1 MEIKLIKLALEN
13 FKGIR
18 ALTLEPNGRDM
29 RISGENGTGKTTCMD
44 AFFWL
49 LYDKDS
55 LGRSVF
61 ALKTL
66 DKDGQELHNLEHS
79 AEGVLLDI
87 DGQQI
92 TLKKTFKEKYVKRR
106 GQARAEFTGHTTD
119 YEIDSVPTSKA
130 DWDAKIKSIINED
143 TLKLLTSPT
152 YFNSMHWEKRRKILL
167 DVCGDISDA
176 DVIASNKDLGALP
189 DILGNRSIDDLRQ
202 IVAAKKRKINDSL
215 KEIPARIDELTKGM
229 AEVMAYKVE
238 EIQTRITRLELQI
251 QKTKDN
257 TNTASLRKRKAE
269 LEVKIAE
276 AKTVWHVSRSQDEAK
291 LDESLRVV
299 TRDLNQAKV
308 ELQHITGEIAGIN
321 FTIQSNDQELVRL
334 RKEFI
339 EIRDQEY
346 TGASVC
352 PTCGQDL
359 PGDQVEAAM
368 DKHNRQKAVRL
379 KEINRRGKELKIVNE
394 DQLGTSR
401 KMLQQKASE
410 LETAIGELS
419 AQLEQA
425 EKDKAEYAEH
435 MDKAEAEATADLNIK
450 LTETI
455 EAINTVAVDDTS
467 SMEQDLLIEQAKL
480 AEVAAT
486 KKTKIRIDEL
496 AEEEKTLAAEY
507 ESLEHQDYLMD
518 QFTVAKVG
526 MLEGKINSRFKLA
539 RFKLF
544 SEQINGGVSETC
556 VTLYDGVPYGSGL
569 NSGAEIMIGCDI
581 VKTLQEYYGIRAPLW
596 LDHAESCRY
605 PIDMD
610 CQTIF
615 MEVSGDE
622 ELNIKI
628 EEDRTNE

>member
-1 MEIKLIKLALEN
+1 MTLVKLVLEN

-29 RISGENGTGKTTCMD
+29 RISGENGTGKTTCAD
-44 AFFWL
+44 AFTWL
-49 LYDKDS
+49 VSSKDS
-55 LGRSVF
+55 LGRSDF

-66 DKDGQELHNLEHS
+66 DENGKELHNLEHS
-79 AEGVLLDI
+79 VEGVLNI
-87 DGQQI
+87 DEQQI

-119 YEIDSVPTSKA
+119 YEIDGVPTSKA
-130 DWDAKIKSIINED
+130 DWDARIQSIINED

-152 YFNSMHWEKRRKILL
+152 HFNSLHWQKRRQILL

-176 DVIASNKDLGALP
+176 DVIASNKDLSALP
-189 DILGNRSIDDLRQ
+189 DIIGKRSIDDLRQ

-276 AKTVWHVSRSQDEAK
+276 AKTAWHVSRSQDEAK

-299 TRDLNQAKV
+299 TRDLNQAKG
-308 ELQHITGEIAGIN
+308 ELQHITGEIADIN
-321 FTIQSNDQELVRL
+321 STIQRNDQELVRL

-346 TGASVC
+346 TGVSAC
-352 PTCGQDL
+352 PTCGQSL
-359 PGDQVEAAM
+359 PEDQVEAAM

-379 KEINRRGKELKIVNE
+379 KEINRQGKELKTANE
-394 DQLGTSR
+394 QSLKVITAHQEEKTRLEEAIKDLTA
-401 KMLQQKASE
+401 KAE
-410 LETAIGELS
+410 QIG
-419 AQLEQA
+419 
-425 EKDKAEYAEH
+425 KDKAEYLEH
-435 MDKAEAEATADLNIK
+435 MDKAETEATAELENK

-467 SMEQDLLIEQAKL
+467 SMERDLLIEQAKL

-486 KKTKIRIDEL
+486 KKTKIRVDEL
-496 AEEEKTLAAEY
+496 AGEEKTLAAEY

-526 MLEGKINSRFKLA
+526 MLEGKINSKFSLA

-556 VTLYDGVPYGSGL
+556 VTLYDGVPYGAGL

-581 VKTLQEYYGIRAPLW
+581 VKTLQEHYGIRAPLW

-605 PIDMD
+605 PINMD

-615 MEVSGDE
+615 LAVSGDKY
-622 ELNIKI
+622 LNIQ
-628 EEDRTNE
+628 NES

>member
-1 MEIKLIKLALEN
+1 MTLVKLVLEN

-29 RISGENGTGKTTCMD
+29 RISGENGTGKTTCAD
-44 AFFWL
+44 AFTWL
-49 LYDKDS
+49 VSSKDS
-55 LGRSVF
+55 LGRSDF

-66 DKDGQELHNLEHS
+66 DENGKELHNLEHS
-79 AEGVLLDI
+79 VEGVLNI
-87 DGQQI
+87 DEQQI

-119 YEIDSVPTSKA
+119 YEIDGVPTSKA
-130 DWDAKIKSIINED
+130 DWDAKIKSIIDED

-152 YFNSMHWEKRRKILL
+152 HFNSMHWQKRRQILL

-176 DVIASNKDLGALP
+176 DVIASNKDLSALP
-189 DILGNRSIDDLRQ
+189 DIIGKRSIDDLRQ

-276 AKTVWHVSRSQDEAK
+276 AKTAWHVSRSQDEAK

-299 TRDLNQAKV
+299 TRDLNQAKG
-308 ELQHITGEIAGIN
+308 ELQHITGEIADIN
-321 FTIQSNDQELVRL
+321 STIQRNDQELVRL

-346 TGASVC
+346 TGVSAC
-352 PTCGQDL
+352 PTCGQSL
-359 PGDQVEAAM
+359 PEDQVEAAM

-379 KEINRRGKELKIVNE
+379 KEINRQGKELKTANE
-394 DQLGTSR
+394 QSLKVITAHQEEKTRLEEAIKDLTA
-401 KMLQQKASE
+401 KAE
-410 LETAIGELS
+410 QIG
-419 AQLEQA
+419 
-425 EKDKAEYAEH
+425 KDKAEYLEH
-435 MDKAEAEATADLNIK
+435 MDKAETEATAELENK

-467 SMEQDLLIEQAKL
+467 SMERDLLIEQAKL

-486 KKTKIRIDEL
+486 KKTKIRVDEL
-496 AEEEKTLAAEY
+496 AGEEKTLAAEY

-526 MLEGKINSRFKLA
+526 MLEGKINSKFSLA

-556 VTLYDGVPYGSGL
+556 VTLYDGVPYGAGL

-581 VKTLQEYYGIRAPLW
+581 VKTLQEHYGIRAPLW

-605 PIDMD
+605 PINMD

-615 MEVSGDE
+615 LAVSGDKY
-622 ELNIKI
+622 LNIQ
-628 EEDRTNE
+628 NES

>member
-1 MEIKLIKLALEN
+1 MEMTLVKLVLEN

-92 TLKKTFKEKYVKRR
+92 TLKKTFKEKYTKRR

-119 YEIDSVPTSKA
+119 YEIDGVPTSKA

-176 DVIASNKDLGALP
+176 DVIASNKDLGDLP

-276 AKTVWHVSRSQDEAK
+276 AKSAWHVSRSKDEAK
-291 LDESLRVV
+291 LDESLRNV
-299 TRDLNQAKV
+299 TRDLNQAKG
-308 ELQHITGEIAGIN
+308 ELQRITGEIAGIN
-321 FTIQSNDQELVRL
+321 STVQRNDQELVRL

-359 PGDQVEAAM
+359 PGDQVDAAQQ
-368 DKHNRQKAVRL
+368 KHNKQKARKL
-379 KEINRRGKELKIVNE
+379 EQINRQGKELKTANE
-394 DQLGTSR
+394 QNLKVITAHQEEKTRLEEAIKDLTA
-401 KMLQQKASE
+401 KAE
-410 LETAIGELS
+410 QIG
-419 AQLEQA
+419 
-425 EKDKAEYAEH
+425 KDKAEYLEH
-435 MDKAEAEATADLNIK
+435 MDKAETEATAELENK

-467 SMEQDLLIEQAKL
+467 SMERDLLVEQAKL

-486 KKTKIRIDEL
+486 KKAQVRVDEL
-496 AEEEKTLAAEY
+496 ADEEKKLAGEY
-507 ESLEHQDYLMD
+507 EALEHQDYLMD

-526 MLEGKINSRFKLA
+526 MLEGKINSKFHLA

-544 SEQINGGVSETC
+544 SEQINGSLSETC

-581 VKTLQEYYGIRAPLW
+581 VKTLQEHYGIRAPLW

-615 MEVSGDE
+615 LAVSGDKY
-622 ELNIKI
+622 LNIQIK
-628 EEDRTNE
+628 EDIQ

>member
-1 MEIKLIKLALEN
+1 MTLVKLVLEN

-29 RISGENGTGKTTCMD
+29 RISGENGTGKTTCAD
-44 AFFWL
+44 AFTWL
-49 LYDKDS
+49 VSSKDS
-55 LGRSVF
+55 LGRSDF

-66 DKDGQELHNLEHS
+66 DENGKELHNLEHS
-79 AEGVLLDI
+79 VEGVLNI
-87 DGQQI
+87 DEQQI

-119 YEIDSVPTSKA
+119 YEIDGVPTSKA
-130 DWDAKIKSIINED
+130 DWDAKIKSIIDED

-152 YFNSMHWEKRRKILL
+152 HFNSLHWQKRRQILL

-202 IVAAKKRKINDSL
+202 IVGAKKRKINDSL

-229 AEVMAYKVE
+229 AEVMAYNVA
-238 EIQTRITRLELQI
+238 EIETRITRLELQI

-276 AKTVWHVSRSQDEAK
+276 AKSAWHVSRSKDEAK
-291 LDESLRVV
+291 LDESLRNV
-299 TRDLNQAKV
+299 TRDLNQAKG
-308 ELQHITGEIAGIN
+308 ELQRITGEIAGIN
-321 FTIQSNDQELVRL
+321 STVQRNDQELVRL

-359 PGDQVEAAM
+359 PGDQVDAAQQ
-368 DKHNRQKAVRL
+368 KHNKQKARKL
-379 KEINRRGKELKIVNE
+379 EQINRQGKELKTANE
-394 DQLGTSR
+394 QNLKVITAHQEEKTRLEEAIKDLTA
-401 KMLQQKASE
+401 KAE
-410 LETAIGELS
+410 QIG
-419 AQLEQA
+419 
-425 EKDKAEYAEH
+425 KDKAEYLEH

-455 EAINTVAVDDTS
+455 EAISNTAVEDTS
-467 SMEQDLLIEQAKL
+467 SLEQELLVEQAKL

-486 KKTKIRIDEL
+486 KKAHVRVDEL

>member
-1 MEIKLIKLALEN
+1 MTLVKLVLEN

-29 RISGENGTGKTTCMD
+29 RISGENGTGKTTCAD
-44 AFFWL
+44 AFTWL
-49 LYDKDS
+49 VSSKDS
-55 LGRSVF
+55 LGRSDF

-66 DKDGQELHNLEHS
+66 DENGKELHNLEHS
-79 AEGVLLDI
+79 VEGVLNI
-87 DGQQI
+87 DEQQI

-119 YEIDSVPTSKA
+119 YEIDGVPTSKA
-130 DWDAKIKSIINED
+130 DWDAKIKSIIDED

-152 YFNSMHWEKRRKILL
+152 HFNSLHWQKRRQILL

-202 IVAAKKRKINDSL
+202 IVGAKKRKINDSL

-229 AEVMAYKVE
+229 AEVMAYNVA

-276 AKTVWHVSRSQDEAK
+276 AKSAWHVSRSKDEAK
-291 LDESLRVV
+291 LDESLRNV
-299 TRDLNQAKV
+299 TRDLNQAKG
-308 ELQHITGEIAGIN
+308 ELQRITGEIAGIN
-321 FTIQSNDQELVRL
+321 STVQRNDQELVRL

-359 PGDQVEAAM
+359 PGDQVDAAQQ
-368 DKHNRQKAVRL
+368 KHNKQKARKL
-379 KEINRRGKELKIVNE
+379 EQINRQGKELKTANE
-394 DQLGTSR
+394 QNLKVITAHQEEKTRLEEAIKDLTA
-401 KMLQQKASE
+401 KAE
-410 LETAIGELS
+410 QIG
-419 AQLEQA
+419 
-425 EKDKAEYAEH
+425 KDKAEYLEH

-455 EAINTVAVDDTS
+455 EAISNTAVEDTS
-467 SMEQDLLIEQAKL
+467 SLEQELLVEQAKL

-486 KKTKIRIDEL
+486 KKAHVRVDEL